1 MTARGEAR
9 ERYIEAAARLFRRRG
24 YHGVGV
30 AEIVAESGAPR
41 GSFYHHFPG
50 GKEELALHA
59 IDAAGRFVARLIDE
73 AFEGAADR
81 ETGRRALADR
91 LAGALEASGWVDG
104 CPVTGIA
111 SDTAGESE
119 ALRLAVAG
127 TFGRWTARAARHAV
141 RLGAGEAE
149 AGRWAERLLVELEG
163 AWIVARALRS
173 RAPFEA
179 VGEG

>member
-1 MTARGEAR
+1 MSPRSDAR

-30 AEIVAESGAPR
+30 AEIVAESAAPR

-59 IDAAGRFVARLIDE
+59 VDAAGRFVARLIDE
-73 AFEGAADR
+73 AFDGAPDR
-81 ETGRRALADR
+81 EAGRRALGER

-104 CPVTGIA
+104 CPVTGIV
-111 SDTAGESE
+111 SDAAGESD
-119 ALRLAVAG
+119 ALRQAVAD
-127 TFGRWTARAARHAV
+127 TFERWTARVAGHAAR
-141 RLGAGEAE
+141 LGDGKREA
-149 AGRWAERLLVELEG
+149 RRFAERLLVEMEG
-163 AWIVARALRS
+163 AWIVARVTRS

-179 VGEG
+179 AGER